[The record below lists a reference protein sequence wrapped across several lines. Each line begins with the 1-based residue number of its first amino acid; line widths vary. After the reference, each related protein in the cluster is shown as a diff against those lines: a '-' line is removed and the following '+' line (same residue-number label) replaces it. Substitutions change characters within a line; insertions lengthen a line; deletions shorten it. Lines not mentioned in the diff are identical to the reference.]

1 MTLFTKAGLI
11 LRIKN
16 TVRNIH
22 SSKRKYS
29 ANKKSCQKCCRVI
42 FGILRSGEIYLEAF
56 IFQQKQKLVLQ
67 FFGFSTFITLEGNAV
82 SLEVF
87 LSFPPGHLV
96 FQAVDFLIHD
106 TTPVKSKLGI
116 QKEHKAR
123 VMEYHIILLAAPKWP
138 LSKLNPSLYIFHI
151 IFEIGQTYFYRY
163 IEFKNVRNLRF

>member
-1 MTLFTKAGLI
+1 MY
-11 LRIKN
+11 N
-16 TVRNIH
+16 
-22 SSKRKYS
+22 SSI
-29 ANKKSCQKCCRVI
+29 VVV
-42 FGILRSGEIYLEAF
+42 FG
-56 IFQQKQKLVLQ
+56 
-67 FFGFSTFITLEGNAV
+67 STFITLEGNAV

-123 VMEYHIILLAAPKWP
+123 VMEYHIILAAPKWP

-151 IFEIGQTYFYRY
+151 IFEIEQTFYF
-163 IEFKNVRNLRF
+163 